1 MPDVRTE
8 VPGPEGRKVLE
19 RDAAVTSPSLP
30 RAYAMVPRRGTGAL
44 IEDVDGNLFLDFNA
58 GIAVCSTGHAHP
70 RVVEA
75 VGRQAADLLH
85 YSASDFYLPIY
96 SEYAEALAATAP
108 MAGPV
113 RAFLTNSGTEAVE
126 GALKLARA
134 ATGRQYVISFYG
146 AFHGRS
152 YGSVSLTASKAKYH
166 AGFGPLLPGVLHAP
180 YGYCHRCPLNLTFP
194 ECGHA
199 TVDWLTDTLFR
210 YEVDPGEV
218 AAVFVEPIQGEGGYI
233 TPPPGW
239 LEPSS
244 RPSASATAS
253 CSWPTRSSRAWA
265 GPGGCGPSSTPGSSP
280 TC

>member
-1 MPDVRTE
+1 M
-8 VPGPEGRKVLE
+8 
-19 RDAAVTSPSLP
+19 TSPSLP
-30 RAYAMVPRRGTGAL
+30 RATPMVPRRGTGAL

-85 YSASDFYLPIY
+85 YSASDFYLPVY

-113 RAFLTNSGTEAVE
+113 AGLPDQLRDRGRRGRAEAGPGGHRPPVRDQLLRRLPRPQLRL
-126 GALKLARA
+126 GQPDRLQGQVPRRVRA
-134 ATGRQYVISFYG
+134 AAPRG
-146 AFHGRS
+146 AARP
-152 YGSVSLTASKAKYH
+152 LR
-166 AGFGPLLPGVLHAP
+166 LLP
-180 YGYCHRCPLNLTFP
+180 PLPAQPDLP
-194 ECGHA
+194 ERGHA

-233 TPPPGW
+233 IPPPSGW
-239 LEPSS
+239 PELREL
-244 RPSASATAS
+244 SASATAS

-265 GPGGCGPSSTPGSSP
+265 GPGGCGRSSTPGSSP